1 MLCGIPFGP
10 PPRFTVLRG
19 EHKERTYQRTLFL
32 MLRSQR
38 ILVVVGLAALAWILH
53 VSLCDWV
60 YNEPMNLWAGSTY
73 TQFPLLVYRKDPSP
87 VTGSSDVVYTGLL
100 SDLWVAKESAI
111 VWGIAAPLFLVGLAA
126 YLALGWRRAD
136 RAAGGLCV
144 HCGYDRRQTP
154 HGAPCPECGKPI
166 ASP

>member
-1 MLCGIPFGP
+1 
-10 PPRFTVLRG
+10 
-19 EHKERTYQRTLFL
+19 

-60 YNEPMNLWAGSTY
+60 YNEPMNLLAGSTY

-87 VTGSSDVVYTGLL
+87 VSGVSGSTDVVYTGLL